1 MKKVILITGG
11 SEGLGKEIA
20 RKLHMDN
27 EVIIISNK
35 KEELDVTANEL
46 RCGKYLC
53 DITNVEQIKKVI
65 LEIERKYGKIDVL
78 VNNAGVWV
86 GGELDENNYDDIARV
101 LLVNSVGTINMTKSV
116 LPVMKKQKSGKIINI
131 NSIDGIE
138 VKAERSIYIASKWA
152 VTGFTKAL
160 SKELEKYN
168 IKVVG
173 IYPGLMKTNL
183 FKNADVSRDLSEA
196 MDPENVARIVE
207 AAVLF
212 DDINLDEVVFRR
224 TGY

>member
-20 RKLHMDN
+20 RKLHSDN
-27 EVIIISNK
+27 EVIVLSNK
-35 KEELDVTANEL
+35 KEELNEVATEL
-46 RCGKYLC
+46 GCGKYVC
-53 DITNVEQIKKVI
+53 DITNVEQIKSAI
-65 LEIERKYGKIDVL
+65 AEIEKTYKKVDIL
-78 VNNAGVWV
+78 INNAGVWI
-86 GGELDENNYDDIARV
+86 GGELDDSSYDDIARV
-101 LLVNSVGTINMTKSV
+101 LLVNSVGTMNMTKAV
-116 LPVMKKQKSGKIINI
+116 LPMMKRQKSGKIINI
-131 NSIDGIE
+131 NSVDGLE
-138 VKAERSIYIASKWA
+138 VKAERSVYIASKWA

-183 FKNADVSRDLSEA
+183 FKNADTQRDLSEA

-224 TGY
+224 MGY